1 MCNLFEGYPTQD
13 LLLLFVNTLFKVDA
27 ASQAQQAR
35 LKREWLRSTDL
46 RVFTLSLR
54 RLYLTKL
61 SPIVLDITSSQ
72 HKLQTYLALNRPL
85 ADYPPTRTN
94 KNLRQTLTMFRRNH
108 SLAVEKG
115 RHKQTWLT

>member
-72 HKLQTYLALNRPL
+72 HKLQMYLALNRPL

>member
-35 LKREWLRSTDL
+35 LKREWLRSTDFQ
-46 RVFTLSLR
+46 VFTLSLR

-72 HKLQTYLALNRPL
+72 HKLQMYLALNRPL

-108 SLAVEKG
+108 SLAIEKG

>member
-35 LKREWLRSTDL
+35 LKREWLRSTDFQ
-46 RVFTLSLR
+46 VFTLSLR

-72 HKLQTYLALNRPL
+72 HKLQMYLALNRPL